1 MAVSKSK
8 RIFYLDA
15 LRAVAILT
23 VIAVHVYAVTRV
35 QVMADF
41 ATGPSLRWLFSQ
53 FTGNNL
59 RIGVDLFL
67 MLAGALSLGREWS
80 IKEFNIALFLWS
92 FHVNISWI
100 LTLLVLLDDIGNLFD
115 NAYFQ

>member
-1 MAVSKSK
+1 MAKTKSK

-35 QVMADF
+35 QIASEF
-41 ATGPSLRWLFSQ
+41 AIIPSIRWLFSQ

-67 MLAGALSLGREWS
+67 MFGSAVFRS
-80 IKEFNIALFLWS
+80 
-92 FHVNISWI
+92 
-100 LTLLVLLDDIGNLFD
+100 
-115 NAYFQ
+115 

>member
-1 MAVSKSK
+1 MAISKSK

-80 IKEFNIALFLWS
+80 IKEFLGKRIPRIVEPFVFWGLVTGAIA
-92 FHVNISWI
+92 VIISY
-100 LTLLVLLDDIGNLFD
+100 
-115 NAYFQ
+115 YFGYKF